1 MMKRRGTFPVM
12 PALVPPARPKPLRRG
27 EGPAIHVFERA
38 RLQDVDARDKR
49 GHDELNV
56 EILVLESS
64 MQTPPRRP
72 ASATRV
78 VDVLV
83 PVALDQAYSYRVPA
97 ELDLQPGDVVGVP
110 LGAREVIGVVWA
122 DNPNP
127 DPRLH
132 NRLKDIAEKLDMP
145 RFREELRSLVDWVAS
160 YTLAPRGQVLRMTLR
175 MGEHLGPERV
185 RLGVR
190 LVGAPPQ
197 RLTPAR
203 RRLLEILS
211 DGLLHGKSELAKE
224 AGCSASVIDGLVD
237 EGTLA
242 VEHMPRAAPPPAPD
256 PTFAEPDFSPD
267 QRLAAERLR
276 QLVAGGFEVAL
287 LDGVTGSGKTE
298 VYFEAVA
305 EVLKRGEQILILM
318 PEIALTGQFLDRF
331 AARFGARPLEW
342 HSELTPRTRARN
354 YAAIAS
360 GEAPVVVGARSAL
373 FLPYAKLGLL
383 IVDEEHD
390 QAYKQEDG
398 AHYHARDMA
407 VVRASIAKIPIVLA
421 SATPS
426 VETEVNARKGR
437 YQRVPLPSRFGG
449 QHMPHIEAI
458 DLRQEGP
465 GRGRF
470 IAPRLAE
477 QIGFAIERRE
487 QALLFLNRRG
497 YAPLTLCRA
506 CGHRFACTI
515 CDAWLVD
522 HRFRQRLVCHHCG
535 FSMPRPHLCPH
546 CGAEES
552 LAAIGPG
559 VERLQEEAA
568 ALFPGA
574 RTMVLSSDL
583 ITSIEAMRSELNEI
597 AEGRVDIIIGTQ
609 LVAKGHNF
617 PRLNLV
623 GVIDADL
630 GLGNGDPR
638 AAERTFQLLNQ
649 VIGRAG
655 RDQGRGVGF
664 LQTHQP
670 EHPVMKALVACDRE
684 AFYAS
689 EIDSRERTGYPPFG
703 RLASLIISAGD
714 RPSAEG
720 FARKLASAAP
730 FDERIKV
737 LGPAEAPLAVIK
749 GRYRYRIL
757 VKSPRSLD
765 LSGYLRQWL
774 AAAPKTTGNL
784 KLEVDVD
791 PQSFL

>member
-1 MMKRRGTFPVM
+1 V
-12 PALVPPARPKPLRRG
+12 
-27 EGPAIHVFERA
+27 
-38 RLQDVDARDKR
+38 
-49 GHDELNV
+49 
-56 EILVLESS
+56 
-64 MQTPPRRP
+64 
-72 ASATRV
+72 
-78 VDVLV
+78 
-83 PVALDQAYSYRVPA
+83 
-97 ELDLQPGDVVGVP
+97 DLQPGDLVTVP
-110 LGAREVIGVVWA
+110 LGPREVIGVVWA
-122 DNPNP
+122 ENATP

-132 NRLKDIAEKLDMP
+132 NRLKDVGEKLDVP
-145 RFREELRSLVDWVAS
+145 ALKQELRSLVDWVAN
-160 YTLAPRGQVLRMTLR
+160 YTLSSRGMVLRMTLR

-185 RLGVR
+185 RPGVR
-190 LVGAPPQ
+190 LVGEVPS
-197 RLTPAR
+197 RMTPAR
-203 RRLLEILS
+203 RRLIDILS
-211 DGLLHGKSELAKE
+211 DGLLHGKSEAAKQ
-224 AGCSASVIDGLVD
+224 AGVSAGVIDGLVD

-242 VEHMPRAAPPPAPD
+242 VEPMARALAPPAPD
-256 PTFAEPDFSPD
+256 PSYAEPEFSVE
-267 QRLAAERLR
+267 QRTAADAMQALAAKGDF
-276 QLVAGGFEVAL
+276 QVAL

-305 EVLKRGEQILILM
+305 EILRRGKQALILM

-331 AARFGARPLEW
+331 AERFGVRPLEW

-354 YAAIAS
+354 WAAIAA
-360 GEAPVVVGARSAL
+360 GEAQVVVGARSAL
-373 FLPYAKLGLL
+373 FLPYANLGLI

-390 QAYKQEDG
+390 QAYKQDEG

-407 VVRASIAKIPIVLA
+407 VVRAHIAKIPVVLV

-437 YQRVPLPSRFGG
+437 YQRVVLPSRFGG

-458 DLRQEGP
+458 DLRRAAP
-465 GRGRF
+465 VRGRF
-470 IAPRLAE
+470 ISPPLAE
-477 QIGFAIERRE
+477 QIGIAIERRE

-506 CGHRFACTI
+506 CGHRFGCTI

-522 HRFRQRLVCHHCG
+522 HRFRQRLVCHHCA
-535 FSMPRPHLCPH
+535 FSMPRPHVCPH
-546 CGAEES
+546 CAAEQS
-552 LAAIGPG
+552 LAAVGPG

-568 ALFPGA
+568 ALFPDA

-583 ITSIEAMRSELNEI
+583 ITSIEAMRSELTEI

-655 RDQGRGVGF
+655 REQGRGVGY

-684 AFYAS
+684 AFYAT
-689 EIDSRERTGYPPFG
+689 EIEARERSGYPPFG

-714 RPSAEG
+714 RPTAEG
-720 FARKLASAAP
+720 YARALAAIAP
-730 FDERIKV
+730 LDERIKV

-749 GRYRYRIL
+749 GRYRFRLL
-757 VKSPRSLD
+757 VKSARGVD
-765 LSGYLRQWL
+765 LSGYLREWL
-774 AAAPKTTGNL
+774 AAGPKTRGNL
-784 KLEVDVD
+784 KLEIDVD

>member
-1 MMKRRGTFPVM
+1 MDHTSRSNTA
-12 PALVPPARPKPLRRG
+12 PA
-27 EGPAIHVFERA
+27 
-38 RLQDVDARDKR
+38 
-49 GHDELNV
+49 N
-56 EILVLESS
+56 
-64 MQTPPRRP
+64 
-72 ASATRV
+72 ATRM

-83 PVALDQAYSYRVPA
+83 PVALDQTYSYKVPRGM
-97 ELDLQPGDVVGVP
+97 ELKAGDLLSVP
-110 LGAREVIGVVWA
+110 LGPREVLAVVWGENA
-122 DNPNP
+122 NP

-132 NRLKDIAEKLDMP
+132 NRLKEVSEKLDIP
-145 RFREELRSLVDWVAS
+145 PLKPELRSVVDWVAT
-160 YTLAPRGQVLRMTLR
+160 YTLSPRGMVLRMCLR
-175 MGEHLGPERV
+175 MGENLGPERV
-185 RLGVR
+185 RPGVR
-190 LVGAPPQ
+190 LTGDPPR

-203 RRLLEILS
+203 QRVIEVLS
-211 DGLLHGKSELAKE
+211 DRLLHGKSEAAKE
-224 AGCSASVIDGLVD
+224 AGVSAGVIDGLVD
-237 EGTLA
+237 EGTLT
-242 VEHMPRAAPPPAPD
+242 VEPMPPPAPPPAPD
-256 PTFAEPDFSPD
+256 PDYGRPDFSPL
-267 QRLAAERLR
+267 QRAGVDAMRALAAN
-276 QLVAGGFEVAL
+276 GTFHVAL

-305 EVLKRGEQILILM
+305 ETIRRGKQSLILM

-331 AARFGARPLEW
+331 AQRFGVRPIEW

-354 YAAIAS
+354 WAAIS
-360 GEAPVVVGARSAL
+360 EGSAPVVVGARSAL
-373 FLPYAKLGLL
+373 FLPYANLGL
-383 IVDEEHD
+383 IVVDEEHD
-390 QAYKQEDG
+390 QAYKQDDG
-398 AHYHARDMA
+398 VHYHARDMA
-407 VVRASIAKIPIVLA
+407 VVRAHIAKIPVVLA

-426 VETEVNARKGR
+426 VESEVNARKNR
-437 YQRVPLPSRFGG
+437 YQRVALPSRFGG

-458 DLRQEGP
+458 DLRREP
-465 GRGRF
+465 PARGRY
-470 IAPRLAE
+470 ISPRLAGE
-477 QIGFAIERRE
+477 IKLAIERRE

-546 CGAEES
+546 CSAEES
-552 LAAIGPG
+552 LVAVGPG

-568 ALFPGA
+568 ALFPQA

-583 ITSIEAMRSELNEI
+583 ITSIETMRSELAEI

-623 GVIDADL
+623 GVVDADL
-630 GLGNGDPR
+630 GLSNGDPR
-638 AAERTFQLLNQ
+638 AAERTWQLLNQ

-655 RDQGRGVGF
+655 REQGRGVGY

-670 EHPVMKALVACDRE
+670 DHPVMRALIACDRE
-684 AFYAS
+684 AFYDS
-689 EIDSRERTGYPPFG
+689 EIDLRERTLYPPFG

-720 FARKLASAAP
+720 LGRRLVALAP
-730 FDERIKV
+730 RDERVVV

-749 GRYRYRIL
+749 GRYRFRIL
-757 VKSPRSLD
+757 VKSARGFD
-765 LSGYLRQWL
+765 LSDYLRNWL
-774 AAAPKTTGNL
+774 AACPKPTGNQ

>member
-1 MMKRRGTFPVM
+1 MDHTPRSHASS
-12 PALVPPARPKPLRRG
+12 AL
-27 EGPAIHVFERA
+27 
-38 RLQDVDARDKR
+38 
-49 GHDELNV
+49 
-56 EILVLESS
+56 S
-64 MQTPPRRP
+64 
-72 ASATRV
+72 TRV

-83 PVALDQAYSYRVPA
+83 PVALNQTYSYRVPRGM
-97 ELDLQPGDVVGVP
+97 ELSPGDVVCVP
-110 LGAREVIGVVWA
+110 LGPREAVAVVWA
-122 DNPNP
+122 ENANP

-132 NRLKDIAEKLDMP
+132 NRLKDVGEKLDVP
-145 RFREELRSLVDWVAS
+145 PLKEELRNLVDWVAN
-160 YTLAPRGQVLRMTLR
+160 YTLSARGMVLRMCLR
-175 MGEHLGPERV
+175 MGDNLGPERMRV
-185 RLGVR
+185 GVR
-190 LVGAPPQ
+190 LVGEPPR

-203 RRLLEILS
+203 RRLIEVLS
-211 DGLLHGKSELAKE
+211 DGLLHGKSEAAKE
-224 AGCSASVIDGLVD
+224 AGVSSGVIDGLVD

-242 VEHMPRAAPPPAPD
+242 VETMPPPPLPPAPD
-256 PTFAEPDFSPD
+256 PLHAQPEFSPQ
-267 QRLAAERLR
+267 QRAAVDAMRALAAN
-276 QLVAGGFEVAL
+276 GTFHVAL

-298 VYFEAVA
+298 VYFEAIA
-305 EVLKRGEQILILM
+305 ETVRRGKQSLILM

-331 AARFGARPLEW
+331 AQRFGVRPLEW

-354 YAAIAS
+354 WAAIS
-360 GEAPVVVGARSAL
+360 TGQAPVVVGARSAL
-373 FLPYAKLGLL
+373 FLPYADLGLI

-390 QAYKQEDG
+390 QAYKQDDG
-398 AHYHARDMA
+398 VHYHARDMA
-407 VVRASIAKIPIVLA
+407 VVRAHIARIPIVLA

-426 VETEVNARKGR
+426 IETEVNARKGR
-437 YQRVPLPSRFGG
+437 YQRVALPSRFGG

-458 DLRQEGP
+458 DLRRAP
-465 GRGRF
+465 PPRGRF
-470 IAPRLAE
+470 ISPVLAE
-477 QIGFAIERRE
+477 QIRFAIERRE

-535 FSMPRPHLCPH
+535 FSMPRPHVCPH
-546 CGAEES
+546 CAAEEL
-552 LAAIGPG
+552 LAAVGPG

-568 ALFPGA
+568 SIFPEA

-583 ITSIEAMRSELNEI
+583 ITSIETMRSELNEI

-638 AAERTFQLLNQ
+638 AAERTFQLLYQ
-649 VIGRAG
+649 VIGRGG
-655 RDQGRGVGF
+655 RDQGRGVGY

-670 EHPVMKALVACDRE
+670 EHPVLKALVANDRE

-689 EIDSRERTGYPPFG
+689 EIEARERTGYPPFG

-714 RPSAEG
+714 RPTAEG
-720 FARKLASAAP
+720 FARKLAAVAP
-730 FDERIKV
+730 IDERIQV

-749 GRYRYRIL
+749 GRYRFRIL
-757 VKSPRSLD
+757 VKSLRNVD
-765 LSGYLRQWL
+765 LSEYLREWL
-774 AAAPKTTGNL
+774 AGGPKTKGNL

>member
-1 MMKRRGTFPVM
+1 MTE
-12 PALVPPARPKPLRRG
+12 AR
-27 EGPAIHVFERA
+27 
-38 RLQDVDARDKR
+38 
-49 GHDELNV
+49 
-56 EILVLESS
+56 SS
-64 MQTPPRRP
+64 
-72 ASATRV
+72 TRI

-83 PVALDQAYSYRVPA
+83 PVALDHTYSYRVPA
-97 ELDLQPGDVVGVP
+97 GMEVGPGDVVTVP
-110 LGAREVIGVVWA
+110 LGARDAMGVVWA
-122 DNPNP
+122 TNATP

-132 NRLKDIAEKLDMP
+132 NRLKDITEKVDVPPL
-145 RFREELRSLVDWVAS
+145 RAELRGFVDWVAN
-160 YTLAPRGQVLRMTLR
+160 YTLSARGMVLRMTLR

-190 LVGAPPQ
+190 LTGPPPE
-197 RLTPAR
+197 RMTPAR
-203 RRLLEILS
+203 RRLIDVVA
-211 DGLLHGKSELAKE
+211 DGLLHAKSEAARE
-224 AGCSASVIDGLVD
+224 AGISTGVVDGLVD
-237 EGTLA
+237 EGTLT
-242 VEHMPRAAPPPAPD
+242 VEVLPKPPPPPAPD
-256 PTFAEPDFSPD
+256 PSFAVPAFSPEQGD
-267 QRLAAERLR
+267 AAAALR
-276 QLVAGGFEVAL
+276 ALVEADAFRVAL

-305 EVLKRGEQILILM
+305 EAVRAGRQVLILM

-331 AARFGARPLEW
+331 AARFGVRPLEW

-354 YAAIAS
+354 WAAIAG
-360 GEAPVVVGARSAL
+360 GEANVVVGARSAL
-373 FLPYAKLGLL
+373 FLPYAKLGL
-383 IVDEEHD
+383 IVVDEEHD
-390 QAYKQEDG
+390 QAYKQDDG

-407 VVRASIAKIPIVLA
+407 VVRGRIAGFPVVLA

-426 VETEVNARKGR
+426 IETEVNARKGR
-437 YQRVPLPSRFGG
+437 YQRVALPARFGG
-449 QHMPHIEAI
+449 QAMPHIQAI
-458 DLRQEGP
+458 DLRREGP
-465 GRGRF
+465 ARGRF
-470 IAPRLAE
+470 ISPPLAE
-477 QIGFAIERRE
+477 AVRFSIERRE

-506 CGHRFACTI
+506 CGHRFSCNI

-535 FSMPRPHLCPH
+535 FSVPRPHQCPQ

-583 ITSIEAMRSELNEI
+583 ITSIETMRAELAEI
-597 AEGRVDIIIGTQ
+597 AEGRVDVIIGTQ
-609 LVAKGHNF
+609 LVAKGHHF

-655 RDQGRGVGF
+655 REQGHGVGY

-670 EHPVMKALVACDRE
+670 EHPVMKALIACDRE
-684 AFYAS
+684 AFYDT
-689 EIDSRERTGYPPFG
+689 EIEARERTGYPPFG
-703 RLASLIISAGD
+703 RLASLIVSAGD
-714 RPSAEG
+714 RPTAEG
-720 FARKLASAAP
+720 FARKLAAAAP
-730 FDERIKV
+730 LDERVMV

-749 GRYRYRIL
+749 GRYRFRL
-757 VKSPRSLD
+757 LLKSSRAFD
-765 LSGYLRQWL
+765 LSGYLRGWL
-774 AAAPKTTGNL
+774 AAGPKTKGNL
-784 KLEVDVD
+784 KLEVDID
-791 PQSFL
+791 PQSFV

>member
-1 MMKRRGTFPVM
+1 MD
-12 PALVPPARPKPLRRG
+12 
-27 EGPAIHVFERA
+27 H
-38 RLQDVDARDKR
+38 
-49 GHDELNV
+49 
-56 EILVLESS
+56 
-64 MQTPPRRP
+64 TPRQN
-72 ASATRV
+72 ASSATATRI

-83 PVALDQAYSYRVPA
+83 PVALNQTYSYRVPRGM
-97 ELDLQPGDVVGVP
+97 ELKAGDVVAVP
-110 LGAREVIGVVWA
+110 LGPREVVAVVWA
-122 DNPNP
+122 ENANP

-132 NRLKDIAEKLDMP
+132 NRLKDVGEKLDVP
-145 RFREELRSLVDWVAS
+145 PLKRELRALVDWVAN
-160 YTLAPRGQVLRMTLR
+160 YTLSPRGMVLRMCLK
-175 MGEHLGPERV
+175 MGEHLGPERT

-190 LVGAPPQ
+190 LVGEAPR

-203 RRLLEILS
+203 RRLIEVLS
-211 DGLLHGKSELAKE
+211 DRLLHNKSEAAKE
-224 AGCSASVIDGLVD
+224 AGVSTSVVDGLVD
-237 EGTLA
+237 ECTLVTEA
-242 VEHMPRAAPPPAPD
+242 MPRATPPPPPD
-256 PTFAEPDFSPD
+256 PSHARPEFNRQ
-267 QRLAAERLR
+267 QRSAVDAMRALAAN
-276 QLVAGGFEVAL
+276 GSFHVAL

-305 EVLKRGEQILILM
+305 EIVRRGKQSLILM

-331 AARFGARPLEW
+331 AQRFGVRPLEW

-354 YAAIAS
+354 WAAIAA

-373 FLPYAKLGLL
+373 FLPYADLGL
-383 IVDEEHD
+383 IVVDEEHD
-390 QAYKQEDG
+390 QAYKQDDG
-398 AHYHARDMA
+398 VHYHARDMA
-407 VVRASIAKIPIVLA
+407 VVRAHIAKIPIVLA

-437 YQRVPLPSRFGG
+437 YQRILLPARFGG

-458 DLRQEGP
+458 DLRREAP
-465 GRGRF
+465 PRGRF
-470 IAPRLAE
+470 ISPRLAE
-477 QIGFAIERRE
+477 QIKFAVARRE

-535 FSMPRPHLCPH
+535 FSMPRPHICPN
-546 CGAEES
+546 CAAEES
-552 LAAIGPG
+552 LVAVGPG

-568 ALFPGA
+568 ALFPQA

-583 ITSIEAMRSELNEI
+583 ITSIETMRSELNEI

-609 LVAKGHNF
+609 LVAKGHHF

-623 GVIDADL
+623 GVVDADL
-630 GLGNGDPR
+630 GLNNGDPR

-655 RDQGRGVGF
+655 RDQGRGIGF

-670 EHPVMKALVACDRE
+670 EHPVIKALVACDRE

-689 EIDSRERTGYPPFG
+689 EIDARERTVYPPFG
-703 RLASLIISAGD
+703 RLASLIVSAGD
-714 RPSAEG
+714 RPNAEG
-720 FARKLASAAP
+720 FARKLASVAP
-730 FDERIKV
+730 LDERIQV

-749 GRYRYRIL
+749 GRYRFRLL
-757 VKSPRSLD
+757 VKSLRNVD
-765 LSGYLRQWL
+765 LSVYLREWL
-774 AAAPKTTGNL
+774 AAGPKTKGNL
-784 KLEVDVD
+784 KLEIDVD

>member
-1 MMKRRGTFPVM
+1 
-12 PALVPPARPKPLRRG
+12 
-27 EGPAIHVFERA
+27 
-38 RLQDVDARDKR
+38 
-49 GHDELNV
+49 
-56 EILVLESS
+56 
-64 MQTPPRRP
+64 
-72 ASATRV
+72 
-78 VDVLV
+78 
-83 PVALDQAYSYRVPA
+83 
-97 ELDLQPGDVVGVP
+97 
-110 LGAREVIGVVWA
+110 VVWA
-122 DNPNP
+122 ENANP

-132 NRLKDIAEKLDMP
+132 NRLKDVSEKLDVP
-145 RFREELRSLVDWVAS
+145 PLKEELRSLVDWVAN
-160 YTLAPRGQVLRMTLR
+160 YTLSARGMVLRMCLR

-185 RLGVR
+185 RVGVR
-190 LVGAPPQ
+190 LVGPVPK

-203 RRLLEILS
+203 RRLIEVLA
-211 DGLLHGKSELAKE
+211 DGLLHGKSEVTKE
-224 AGCSASVIDGLVD
+224 AGVSVGVVDGLVD

-242 VEHMPRAAPPPAPD
+242 TEAMPRALPPPPPD
-256 PTFAEPDFSPD
+256 PAYAQPEFSRQ
-267 QRLAAERLR
+267 QRSAVDAMRTLAAS
-276 QLVAGGFEVAL
+276 GSFHVAL

-305 EVLKRGEQILILM
+305 EIIRRGKQSLILM

-331 AARFGARPLEW
+331 SQRFGVRPLEW

-354 YAAIAS
+354 WAAIAA

-373 FLPYAKLGLL
+373 FLPYADLGL
-383 IVDEEHD
+383 IVVDEEHD
-390 QAYKQEDG
+390 QAYKQDDG

-407 VVRASIAKIPIVLA
+407 VVRAHIARIPVVLA

-437 YQRVPLPSRFGG
+437 YQRVVLPARFGG

-458 DLRQEGP
+458 NLRREAP
-465 GRGRF
+465 PRGRF
-470 IAPRLAE
+470 ISPFLAG
-477 QIGFAIERRE
+477 QIGNAIERRE

-535 FSMPRPHLCPH
+535 FSMPRPHACPN
-546 CGAEES
+546 CAAEES
-552 LAAIGPG
+552 LVAVGPG

-568 ALFPGA
+568 SLFPDA

-583 ITSIEAMRSELNEI
+583 ITSIEAMRSELNDI

-623 GVIDADL
+623 GVVDADL

-638 AAERTFQLLNQ
+638 AAERTWQLLNQ

-655 RDQGRGVGF
+655 RDQGRGVGY

-689 EIDSRERTGYPPFG
+689 EIASRERTGYPPFG

-714 RPSAEG
+714 RPTAEG
-720 FARKLASAAP
+720 FARKLVSAAP
-730 FDERIKV
+730 RDEHV
-737 LGPAEAPLAVIK
+737 QLLGPAEAPLAVIK
-749 GRYRYRIL
+749 GRYRFRL
-757 VKSPRSLD
+757 LLKSARNFD
-765 LSGYLRQWL
+765 LSEYLRHWL
-774 AAAPKTTGNL
+774 ATGPKTKGNL

>member
-1 MMKRRGTFPVM
+1 M
-12 PALVPPARPKPLRRG
+12 AR
-27 EGPAIHVFERA
+27 
-38 RLQDVDARDKR
+38 
-49 GHDELNV
+49 
-56 EILVLESS
+56 
-64 MQTPPRRP
+64 
-72 ASATRV
+72 RV

-83 PVALDQAYSYRVPA
+83 PVAVNQAYSYRIPDG
-97 ELDLQPGDVVGVP
+97 LDLKPGDVVAVP
-110 LGAREVIGVVWA
+110 LGPREVTAVVWA
-122 DNPNP
+122 ENDNP

-132 NRLKDIAEKLDMP
+132 NRLKDVSERLDVP
-145 RFREELRSLVDWVAS
+145 SLKDELRSFVDWVAS
-160 YTLAPRGQVLRMTLR
+160 YTLSARGMVLRMTLR

-185 RLGVR
+185 RMGVR
-190 LVGAPPQ
+190 LAGPPPQ
-197 RLTPAR
+197 RMTSAR
-203 RRLLEILS
+203 HRLIACLS
-211 DGLLHGKSELAKE
+211 DGLLHGKSDVARE
-224 AGCSASVIDGLVD
+224 AGVSASVVDGLVD

-242 VEHMPRAAPPPAPD
+242 TEPLPREAPAQEPD
-256 PTFAEPDFSPD
+256 PDFAAADFSPD
-267 QRLAAERLR
+267 QTTAAATLR
-276 QLVAGGFEVAL
+276 EMASAGEFQVAL

-305 EVLKRGEQILILM
+305 EIIRRGKQALILM

-331 AARFGARPLEW
+331 AQRFGVRPLEW
-342 HSELTPRTRARN
+342 HSELSPRTRARN
-354 YAAIAS
+354 WAAVAA
-360 GEAPVVVGARSAL
+360 GEARVVVGARSAL
-373 FLPYAKLGLL
+373 FLPYADLGL
-383 IVDEEHD
+383 IVVDEEHD
-390 QAYKQEDG
+390 QAYKQSDG

-407 VVRASIAKIPIVLA
+407 VVRGHIAKIPVVLA

-426 VETEVNARKGR
+426 VESEVNARKGR
-437 YQRVPLPSRFGG
+437 YRRVALPARFGG
-449 QHMPHIEAI
+449 QHMPQIEAI
-458 DLRQEGP
+458 DLRREGP
-465 GRGRF
+465 QRGRF
-470 IAPRLAE
+470 ISPPLAE
-477 QIGFAIERRE
+477 AIRNAVERKE

-506 CGHRFACTI
+506 CGHRFSCSI

-535 FSMPRPHLCPH
+535 FSIPRPHQCPQ

-568 ALFPGA
+568 SLFPDA

-583 ITSIEAMRSELNEI
+583 IISIETMRAELNEI

-623 GVIDADL
+623 GVVDADL

-655 RDQGRGVGF
+655 REQGRGVGF

-670 EHPVMKALVACDRE
+670 EHPVMKALVASDRE
-684 AFYAS
+684 AFYDS
-689 EIDSRERTGYPPFG
+689 EIEARERALYPPFG

-714 RPSAEG
+714 RPTAEG
-720 FARKLASAAP
+720 FARKLAAVAP
-730 FDERIKV
+730 PDERIQV

-749 GRYRYRIL
+749 GRYRFRLL
-757 VKSPRSLD
+757 VKSARNVD
-765 LSGYLRQWL
+765 LSRYLRGWL
-774 AAAPKTTGNL
+774 AAGPQPKGNL

>member
-1 MMKRRGTFPVM
+1 MVFPI
-12 PALVPPARPKPLRRG
+12 RP
-27 EGPAIHVFERA
+27 
-38 RLQDVDARDKR
+38 
-49 GHDELNV
+49 
-56 EILVLESS
+56 
-64 MQTPPRRP
+64 
-72 ASATRV
+72 TRF

-83 PVALDQAYSYRVPA
+83 PVALDQTYSYRVPDGL
-97 ELDLQPGDVVGVP
+97 ELQPGDIVTVP
-110 LGAREVIGVVWA
+110 LGARDAMAVVWA
-122 DNPNP
+122 DNANP
-127 DPRLH
+127 EPRLH
-132 NRLKDIAEKLDMP
+132 NRLKDVADKFEVPAL
-145 RFREELRSLVDWVAS
+145 RGELRSFVDWVAN
-160 YTLAPRGQVLRMTLR
+160 YTLSARGMVLRMTLR

-185 RLGVR
+185 RVGVR
-190 LVGAPPQ
+190 LVGPPPH
-197 RLTPAR
+197 RMTPAR
-203 RRLLEILS
+203 KRLIEVLS
-211 DGLLHGKSELAKE
+211 DGLLHGKSEAGRE
-224 AGCSASVIDGLVD
+224 AGVSSGVVDGLVD

-242 VEHMPRAAPPPAPD
+242 TEIMPRASAPPAPD
-256 PTFAEPDFSPD
+256 PLFAVPDFSPE
-267 QRLAAERLR
+267 QLLAAEAMRA
-276 QLVAGGFEVAL
+276 LVAKDAFHVAL

-305 EVLKRGEQILILM
+305 ETTRRGRQALILM

-331 AARFGARPLEW
+331 EARFGVRPLEW

-354 YAAIAS
+354 WAAISA
-360 GEAPVVVGARSAL
+360 GEAHVVVGARSAL
-373 FLPYAKLGLL
+373 FLPYSDLGLI

-390 QAYKQEDG
+390 QSYKQDDG

-407 VVRASIAKIPIVLA
+407 VVRAHTAKIPVVLA

-437 YQRVPLPSRFGG
+437 YQRVALPSRFGG
-449 QHMPHIEAI
+449 QHMPHIQTI
-458 DLRQEGP
+458 DLRREGP
-465 GRGRF
+465 VRGRF
-470 IAPRLAE
+470 ISPPLAE
-477 QIGFAIERRE
+477 AVRTAVERRE

-506 CGHRFACTI
+506 CGHRFSCNI

-522 HRFRQRLVCHHCG
+522 HRFRKRLVCHHCG

-568 ALFPGA
+568 ELFPGA

-583 ITSIEAMRSELNEI
+583 ITSIETMRSELNEI
-597 AEGRVDIIIGTQ
+597 AEGRVDVIIGTQ
-609 LVAKGHNF
+609 LVAKGHHF

-655 RDQGRGVGF
+655 REQGRGVGY

-684 AFYAS
+684 AFYDN
-689 EIDSRERTGYPPFG
+689 EIEARERTGYPPFG
-703 RLASLIISAGD
+703 RLASLIVSAGD
-714 RPSAEG
+714 RPTAEG
-720 FARKLASAAP
+720 FARKLAALAP
-730 FDERIKV
+730 ADENVQV

-749 GRYRYRIL
+749 GRYRFRLL
-757 VKSPRSLD
+757 VKSSRGYD
-765 LSGYLRQWL
+765 LSSYLRDWL
-774 AAAPKTTGNL
+774 ANAPKTKGTL